1 MPPRPPRHRLAAAIA
16 LTLLAGAVAG
26 AQERGPGAAAD
37 AAFGERIEVGLVG
50 VEVWVEDAGG
60 RPVPGLTADDFEVR
74 HDGRPVEIS
83 HFSEVR
89 AGAVAAPAAVA
100 AGGGAGAAVPG
111 AAEPAH
117 LVLYFD
123 QLRLG
128 PGGYRAVLDG
138 MRRVLASGAVPAERI
153 LVLRQ
158 DTGLHLEA
166 PLGSSAAGIEAALDR
181 VAAGSHAGL
190 AAATELQQARDAIL
204 EAWEQSESLSG
215 SAQQGMSAAAGAA
228 GGGAGGGDT
237 GFGSGPRA
245 AVGGSGGAGGGILPS
260 ACDIFHQRAQPVVD
274 AWIRD
279 RGARVSITLAH
290 LGGTAGFVSGL
301 PGVKTLL
308 YVSDGLDVEPGAA
321 LASYVSDFC
330 PTRSRDH
337 ELRSLAEGL
346 SRDFQSLAA
355 HLNAHRV
362 TLYAVEGSGLR
373 GTGAGF
379 ASERGTSA
387 PAGGRLR
394 FESRQ
399 RQSDRS
405 GMSLL
410 AGETGGRAVFDR
422 NRLADELAAIG
433 RDMSNYYSLAY
444 PSPAPEAGGDRRE
457 SRIEVRPKDRALTAR
472 YRRGFRAPD
481 PDEQIAERLAGA
493 LHLGI
498 TSNPHDVRLGMG
510 EPAPGGAAPLRLYA
524 MVPVDRLVFVPAEG
538 GDVARLELHA
548 SAQSPGDAPPAT
560 ARSEFRLRRPPG
572 AADERVSLPL
582 ELALGPGVQRVA
594 VALRD
599 AASGETSFVTTSF
612 EIAP

>member
-1 MPPRPPRHRLAAAIA
+1 MPRRPLRRRPAAAIA
-16 LTLLAGAVAG
+16 LALLAAAAGAG
-26 AQERGPGAAAD
+26 AQERKPD
-37 AAFGERIEVGLVG
+37 AAFGERVEVELVG
-50 VEVWVEDAGG
+50 VEVWVEDAAGT
-60 RPVPGLTADDFEVR
+60 PVRGLTADDFEVR
-74 HDGRPVEIS
+74 HDGRPVEIT

-89 AGAVAAPAAVA
+89 DGAVAAPAAAA
-100 AGGGAGAAVPG
+100 AGGEAGAAVPG

-123 QLRLG
+123 QLRLD

-138 MRRVLASGAVPAERI
+138 VRAVLAEGAVPADRI

-158 DTGLHLEA
+158 DEALHLEA
-166 PLGSSAAGIEAALDR
+166 PFGSTAAGIEAALDR

-190 AAATELQQARDAIL
+190 AVATELQQARDAIL

-215 SAQQGMSAAAGAA
+215 SAQQGLSAAAGAA
-228 GGGAGGGDT
+228 GGAGGGDT

-245 AVGGSGGAGGGILPS
+245 AVGGSGGAGGSILPS

-279 RGARVSITLAH
+279 RGARIETTLAH
-290 LGGTAGFVSGL
+290 LGGTAGFLSGL
-301 PGVKTLL
+301 PGVKALL

-321 LASYVSDFC
+321 LAAYVSDFC
-330 PTRSRDH
+330 PTRSREH
-337 ELRSLAEGL
+337 ELRSLADGL
-346 SRDFQSLAA
+346 SRDFRSLAA

-362 TLYAVEGSGLR
+362 TLHAVEGSGLR

-410 AGETGGRAVFDR
+410 SGETGGRAAFDR
-422 NRLADELAAIG
+422 NDLAGELAAIA
-433 RDMSNYYSLAY
+433 RDMGNYYSLAY
-444 PSPAPEAGGDRRE
+444 PPPAAEGGDRRE
-457 SRIEVRPKDRALTAR
+457 SRIEVRTKDPALTAR
-472 YRRGFRAPD
+472 YRHGFRAAD
-481 PDEQIAERLAGA
+481 PGEELAERLAGA

-498 TSNPHDVRLGMG
+498 TSNPHDVRLGLG
-510 EPAPGGAAPLRLYA
+510 EAAPGGAAPVRLYA

-538 GDVARLELHA
+538 GDDVARLELHA
-548 SAQSPGDAPPAT
+548 SALSPGGAPPAT
-560 ARSEFRLRRPPG
+560 ARREFRLRRPPG
-572 AADERVSLPL
+572 ADDERVSLPL

-599 AASGETSFVTTSF
+599 AASGETSIVATAF
-612 EIAP
+612 EVAP